1 MKEFPLVKRKKKV
14 PKQKPPII
22 LFFFLFFPSFHF
34 FNVGHFY
41 VFIEFVTTLFLFY
54 VLVFMVVRYV

>member
-1 MKEFPLVKRKKKV
+1 MKEFPLGKRGKKKKEV
-14 PKQKPPII
+14 PEQKPPII

-54 VLVFMVVRYV
+54 VSVF